1 MISVTITAIILMWLN
16 GIYWLRV
23 FTSTIIYIRLVI
35 QTVKEMVG
43 FLLIFFLI
51 LTMFG
56 NVVFILNQNRSR
68 DR

>member
-16 GIYWLRV
+16 CIYWLRV